1 MLNNPTKPHMN
12 RRKFIQL
19 SGLSGAVLALGFSI
33 PLPGKDKEMSLENI
47 GTDTPLAKEITP
59 FILIDSAGKIVLIN
73 HKPEMGQG
81 TWQAMPVIVAEELDV
96 RLDQVEIQM
105 AKADKKYGD
114 MGVGGSN
121 SVKGSYMHLRKA
133 GAAAREMLVM
143 AAAQTWKV
151 TPAECTTKEGMV
163 YHKGSTRK
171 ASYGELVEKA
181 STLAVPKEPRLKD
194 PKTFKLIGKPVP
206 RPDVLEKVDGTAKFG
221 IDVKVPNMLYAS
233 VERAPVFH
241 AKVKSVDDTKA
252 KAVPGVKQVLQS
264 ERKLNKNTFYGV
276 AVLADNYYAA
286 LQGRKAL
293 KIQWDTQGHDK
304 VNSQTLY
311 AKFKDLSQAE
321 GHIAH
326 SKGDFEKAY
335 LASAKKLE
343 AVYELPFAAHAP
355 MEPQN
360 CVAHVQDNKC
370 EIWAPTQVPD
380 WARGEVAKYLNM
392 PEENIILHITYL
404 GGGFGRRLFFDSIM
418 EAVHLS
424 KQAGVPVKSVW
435 SREDDMTA
443 GPFRPGTLSVM
454 KGGIDA
460 AGKPLAF
467 QHKVVAP
474 SIGYD
479 NFGSKDP
486 SKREDEGAMEGIKD
500 SAYDFANVK
509 YHNIY
514 AETTMPLGWWRAVY
528 STTTAFAHESFV
540 DEMAHAAGKDPLQ
553 FRLNLITINTR
564 MKKLLTFLGEKS
576 GWSKPVPKG
585 WGKGVAIWQ
594 FFAGQAGHVVFVS
607 KNNGQ
612 LKIEKIV
619 AAIDCG
625 TAVNP
630 DNVKAQVEGATV
642 MAMMAAMKD
651 EITFEGGKA
660 VQTNF
665 HNYRMM
671 RINEI
676 PPIEVHILPST
687 EKPDG
692 VGEPGL
698 PPLAPALGNA
708 IFAATGKRIRKL
720 PFKIEEV

>member
-1 MLNNPTKPHMN
+1 
-12 RRKFIQL
+12 
-19 SGLSGAVLALGFSI
+19 
-33 PLPGKDKEMSLENI
+33 
-47 GTDTPLAKEITP
+47 
-59 FILIDSAGKIVLIN
+59 
-73 HKPEMGQG
+73 
-81 TWQAMPVIVAEELDV
+81 
-96 RLDQVEIQM
+96 
-105 AKADKKYGD
+105 
-114 MGVGGSN
+114 
-121 SVKGSYMHLRKA
+121 
-133 GAAAREMLVM
+133 
-143 AAAQTWKV
+143 
-151 TPAECTTKEGMV
+151 MV
-163 YHKGSTRK
+163 YHKTSGK
-171 ASYGELVEKA
+171 KLSYGELVTKA
-181 STLAVPKEPRLKD
+181 SKLDVPKEPKLKD

-206 RPDVLEKVDGTAKFG
+206 RPDIPSKVDGTAQFG
-221 IDVKVPNMLYAS
+221 IDVKVPGMLYAS
-233 VERAPVFH
+233 IERAPVFH
-241 AKVKSVDDTKA
+241 AKVKNIDDTKA
-252 KAVPGVKQVLQS
+252 KAVPGVKQVLES

-286 LQGRKAL
+286 MQGRKAL
-293 KIQWDTQGHDK
+293 KIQWDNGDHNNI
-304 VNSQTLY
+304 NSLSLY

-335 LASAKKLE
+335 LSSAKKLE

-360 CVAHVQDNKC
+360 CVAHVQNGKC

-380 WARGEVAKYLNM
+380 WAKSEVAKYLEI
-392 PEENIILHITYL
+392 PEENITLHITYL

-424 KQAGVPVKSVW
+424 RKAGVPVKTVW

-443 GPFRPGTLSVM
+443 GPFRPGTLSVL
-454 KGGIDA
+454 KAGIDA

-486 SKREDEGAMEGIKD
+486 NKREDEGAMEGIKD
-500 SAYDFANVK
+500 SPYEFANLK

-514 AETTMPLGWWRAVY
+514 APTTMPLGWWRAVY
-528 STTTAFAHESFV
+528 STTTAFAHESFI

-553 FRLNLITINTR
+553 FRSSLITTNAR

-576 GWSKPVPKG
+576 GWTKPLAKG
-585 WGKGVAIWQ
+585 WGKGIAIWQ

-642 MAMMAAMKD
+642 MALMAALKD

-676 PPIEVHILPST
+676 PPIEVYILPST
-687 EKPDG
+687 DKPDG

>member
-1 MLNNPTKPHMN
+1 
-12 RRKFIQL
+12 
-19 SGLSGAVLALGFSI
+19 
-33 PLPGKDKEMSLENI
+33 
-47 GTDTPLAKEITP
+47 
-59 FILIDSAGKIVLIN
+59 
-73 HKPEMGQG
+73 
-81 TWQAMPVIVAEELDV
+81 
-96 RLDQVEIQM
+96 M
-105 AKADKKYGD
+105 AKADKKFGD

-121 SVKGSYMHLRKA
+121 SVKGSYMQLRKA
-133 GAAAREMLVM
+133 GAAAREMLVA

-151 TPAECTTKEGMV
+151 SPADCSTKEGHV
-163 YHKGSTRK
+163 YLKGSSK
-171 ASYGELVEKA
+171 KLSYGELVEKA
-181 STLAVPKEPRLKD
+181 SKLNVPKEPKLKD
-194 PKTFKLIGKPVP
+194 PKTFRLIGKQVA
-206 RPDVLEKVDGTAKFG
+206 RPDVPLKVDGTAQFG
-221 IDVKVPNMLYAS
+221 IDVKVPHMLYAS
-233 VERAPVFH
+233 IERAPVFH
-241 AKVKSVDDTKA
+241 ATVKAVDDSKA
-252 KAVPGVKQVLQS
+252 RSVAGVKQILRC
-264 ERKLNKNTFYGV
+264 ERKLNKNTFHGV

-286 LQGRKAL
+286 MQGRKAL
-293 KIQWDTQGHDK
+293 KIQWDNGDHQK
-304 VNSQTLY
+304 LNSQSLY
-311 AKFKDLSQAE
+311 IKFKDLSQAE

-326 SKGDFEKAY
+326 SEGDFDKAF
-335 LASAKKLE
+335 ASAPKKLE
-343 AVYELPFAAHAP
+343 AVYKLPFAAHAP

-360 CVAHVQDNKC
+360 CVAHVQGDKC

-380 WARGEVAKYLNM
+380 WARGEVAKYLNI
-392 PEENIILHITYL
+392 PEENITLHITYL
-404 GGGFGRRLFFDSIM
+404 GGGFGRRLFFDSIL

-424 KQAGVPVKSVW
+424 RQAGVPVKTVW

-443 GPFRPGTLSVM
+443 GPFRPGTYSSL
-454 KGGIDA
+454 KAGLDA
-460 AGKPLAF
+460 SGKPVAL

-486 SKREDEGAMEGIKD
+486 ARREDEGVMEGIKD
-500 SAYDFANVK
+500 SAYEFPNVK

-528 STTTAFAHESFV
+528 STTTAFAHESFI
-540 DEMAHAAGKDPLQ
+540 DEMAHAAKKDPLQ
-553 FRLNLITINTR
+553 FRLGLINKNTR

-576 GWSKPVPKG
+576 GWSKPLAKG

-594 FFAGQAGHVVFVS
+594 FFAGQAGHVVYVS
-607 KNNGQ
+607 RNNGL
-612 LKIEKIV
+612 LKIEKII

-625 TAVNP
+625 TAINP

-642 MAMMAAMKD
+642 MALMAALKD

-665 HNYRMM
+665 NNYRMM
-671 RINEI
+671 RIHEI

-708 IFAATGKRIRKL
+708 IFAATGKRIRQL
-720 PFKIEEV
+720 PFKIEEI